1 MSETQLITQI
11 ADLQKRAE
19 AYERIKDTRTLAID
33 TLRQIKVLV
42 DVALKGLEP
51 NVVIGDSRRNGK
63 RSEMINEIHQKMIEG
78 SSFSREDIEKIY
90 NIEQK
95 TAVYIYTTLKS
106 FSDVKLRDVR
116 DGKKLKNLY
125 VR

>member
-1 MSETQLITQI
+1 
-11 ADLQKRAE
+11 
-19 AYERIKDTRTLAID
+19 
-33 TLRQIKVLV
+33 
-42 DVALKGLEP
+42 
-51 NVVIGDSRRNGK
+51 
-63 RSEMINEIHQKMIEG
+63 MINELHQKMIEG

-90 NIEQK
+90 NLEQK
-95 TAVYIYTTLKS
+95 TANYIYTTLKS